1 MVSMESSPQAHAKSF
16 ESKRDFSGCAA
27 HWGMVS
33 GLCVDQKGIFFSF
46 LSLSFASGNWM
57 TQKSGCK
64 QTTAVFL
71 VMQNSQMNGVLLT
84 HKGLSYS
91 SDLGSG
97 GHLFSKSD

>member
-1 MVSMESSPQAHAKSF
+1 
-16 ESKRDFSGCAA
+16 
-27 HWGMVS
+27 
-33 GLCVDQKGIFFSF
+33 
-46 LSLSFASGNWM
+46 M
-57 TQKSGCK
+57 TQKPGCK

-91 SDLGSG
+91 ADLGSG